1 MHRYT
6 IAQIAQSAVWL
17 GETRNIPGTQKWNHS
32 YIYLEQRHFLPMENS
47 IVWICLLSHLG
58 QVRFAQN
65 GNKIHTYNLDLYTF
79 LGNYF
84 TIFDLE
90 NASIKNFKREF
101 CQKNIK
107 GHIILMNT
115 DKGWIL
121 QVASGSGNGY
131 SNFQQ
136 TTSESKNKFIEPRW
150 TSIN

>member
-1 MHRYT
+1 
-6 IAQIAQSAVWL
+6 
-17 GETRNIPGTQKWNHS
+17 
-32 YIYLEQRHFLPMENS
+32 MENS

-136 TTSESKNKFIEPRW
+136 TTSESKNKFIEPR
-150 TSIN
+150 